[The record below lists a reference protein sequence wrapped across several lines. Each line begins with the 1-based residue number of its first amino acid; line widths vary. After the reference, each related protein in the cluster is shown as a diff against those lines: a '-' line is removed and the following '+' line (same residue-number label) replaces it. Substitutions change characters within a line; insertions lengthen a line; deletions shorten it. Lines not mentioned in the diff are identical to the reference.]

1 MDQVRAATATV
12 GKESDVSGVFV
23 HPLGVNDSTSVGD
36 GTRIWAFAHVL
47 SGAVVGRDCNIGECS
62 FIESGARL
70 GDHVTVKNGVSVWDK
85 VVVGNHVFLG
95 PNAVLTNDPRP
106 RSHPDYRGTPEDW
119 EPTHIGEGASIGAN
133 ATIVCGHRI
142 GAWSFVGAGAVVSR
156 DVPDHAL
163 VVGNPARR
171 MGWVCRCAHRL
182 DAELACPSCGDRYE
196 ATESGLRAVG
206 AEVSAAGD

>member
-1 MDQVRAATATV
+1 M
-12 GKESDVSGVFV
+12 SGVFV
-23 HPLGVNDSTSVGD
+23 HPLGVNDSSSVGD

-47 SGAVVGRDCNIGECS
+47 DGAVVGRDCNIGECS

-70 GDHVTVKNGVSVWDK
+70 GNGVTVKNGVSVWDRI
-85 VVVGNHVFLG
+85 VIGDHVFLG

-106 RSHPDYRGTPEDW
+106 RSHPDYRGTPDDW
-119 EPTHIGEGASIGAN
+119 APTEIAEGATIGAN

-142 GAWSFVGAGAVVSR
+142 GAWSFVGAGAVVAK

-171 MGWVCRCAHRL
+171 IGWVCRCARRL
-182 DAELACPSCGDRYE
+182 DAELACSTCGTRYE
-196 ATESGLRAVG
+196 AAETGLRPVSG
-206 AEVSAAGD
+206 QVSATAR